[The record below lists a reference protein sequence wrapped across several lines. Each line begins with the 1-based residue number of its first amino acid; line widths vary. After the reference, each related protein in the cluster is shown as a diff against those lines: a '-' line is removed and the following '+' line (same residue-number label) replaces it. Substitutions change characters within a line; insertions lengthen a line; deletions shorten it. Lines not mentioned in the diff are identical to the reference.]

1 MKDYKQEYNI
11 ICEDIANNIPK
22 FYETL
27 KSLFNGKDILVD
39 DCLYNEYYTGEF
51 KKFLA
56 VDFAIFENN
65 VISKISDAI
74 GNVKVLDLEKTESE
88 RIEKYY
94 SVYLAYKKEDKHFLV
109 FLTNIHCYGYD
120 EYCLIRDE
128 NGIYE
133 IRGFDKEDDEYNY
146 FGPELKI
153 KFA

>member
-27 KSLFNGKDILVD
+27 KSLFKDKDILVD
-39 DCLYNEYYTGEF
+39 DCFYNEYYTGEF
-51 KKFLA
+51 KKFSV

-65 VISKISDAI
+65 IVSKTSDVI
-74 GNVKVLDLEKTESE
+74 GNVKALDLKKPESE

-94 SVYLAYKKEDKHFLV
+94 SVYLAYKKEDKHFLF
-109 FLTNIHCYGYD
+109 FLTNIYCDDYD
-120 EYCLIRDE
+120 EYCLVHDE
-128 NGIYE
+128 DGLYE
-133 IRGFDKEDDEYNY
+133 IRGFDKEDGEYNY
-146 FGPELKI
+146 FGPKLKI